1 MKTAVIY
8 ARYSSDSQTEQS
20 IEGQLRVCKE
30 FAERNDIV
38 ILDTYIDRAMTGT
51 NDNRAAFQK
60 MLKDSS
66 KGQWD
71 YVLVYKL
78 DRFSRN
84 KYESVIHKKELK
96 DNNVKVL
103 SAMENIPDTP
113 EGVLMESML
122 EGFNQYYSEELTQKI
137 NRGLKESWIKG
148 NSTGGKRVFGYNVV
162 NKKYVINEF
171 EASILRRIFLNYS
184 QGYKAKQIANN
195 LNDEGIKR
203 EGEKLFSESYIF
215 HLLHDTKY
223 TGIVEHQGV
232 VYDNI
237 FPRIIDEELWEKVYK
252 ITEENKISPSRK
264 KEIFDYILTGKLVCG
279 ICKIR
284 MFGESGTSKTG
295 AKYYYYKCK
304 SKRVGRC
311 DCEQK
316 TILKKKLED
325 LVINKTMEL
334 LSSEDNIKFISSK
347 IFEYN
352 KNKELENYNLKIL
365 QNRRNELY
373 KSAHNMLKAI
383 EQGIITELTKT
394 RLNEIETGLREV
406 DIDIEKEKNKIN
418 MYISQEEIEEFLR
431 KHIFKNCDN
440 IKIRKLIVNT
450 LVRQVILYPD
460 KVIITYNYSDKIEN
474 AEFDKESL
482 NNLELEINSAFY
494 FDEKSLCIPRFVPPV
509 LVNTEKNRY
518 LYNINT

>member
-1 MKTAVIY
+1 MKTAVVY

-20 IEGQLRVCKE
+20 IEGQLRSCQE
-30 FAERNDIV
+30 YADRNDIV

-60 MLKDSS
+60 MLKDSQ

-84 KYESVIHKKELK
+84 KYESVVHKRELK
-96 DNNVKVL
+96 DNNVKVI

-137 NRGLKESWIKG
+137 NRGLRESWIKG
-148 NSTGGKRVFGYNVV
+148 NTTGGKRLFGYNVV
-162 NKKYVINEF
+162 DKKYVINEY
-171 EASILRRIFLNYS
+171 EANILRRIFLNYS

-195 LNDEGIKR
+195 LNEEGIKR
-203 EGEKLFSESYIF
+203 EGGKLFSESYIF
-215 HLLHDTKY
+215 HLIHTTKY
-223 TGIVEHQGV
+223 TGIVEHNGV

-237 FPRIIDEELWEKVYK
+237 FPRIIDEELWDKVYK
-252 ITEENKISPSRK
+252 ITEQNKISPSRK
-264 KEIFDYILTGKLVCG
+264 KEIYDYILTGKLVCG

-284 MFGESGTSKTG
+284 MFGESGTSHTG
-295 AKYYYYKCK
+295 EKYYYYKCK
-304 SKRVGRC
+304 SKRVGKC
-311 DCEQK
+311 NCEQK
-316 TILKKKLED
+316 SIIKQKLED

-334 LSSEDNIKFISSK
+334 LSGKDSIKIITEK
-347 IFEYN
+347 IMEYN

-365 QNRRNELY
+365 QNRRNELN
-373 KSAHNMLKAI
+373 KSAQNMLKAI
-383 EQGIITELTKT
+383 EQGIITDLTKT
-394 RLNEIETGLREV
+394 RLTEIEASLREL
-406 DIDIEKEKNKIN
+406 DIDIEKEKNKITKH
-418 MYISQEEIEEFLR
+418 ISQEEIETFL
-431 KHIFKNCDN
+431 KNNIFKNCEN

-450 LVRQVILYPD
+450 LVRQILLYPD
-460 KVIITYNYSDKIEN
+460 KVIITYNYSDKVEN

-482 NNLELEINSAFY
+482 NKLEAEINSAFY
-494 FDEKSLCIPRFVPPV
+494 LQENSLCKSGFVPP
-509 LVNTEKNRY
+509 Y
-518 LYNINT
+518 